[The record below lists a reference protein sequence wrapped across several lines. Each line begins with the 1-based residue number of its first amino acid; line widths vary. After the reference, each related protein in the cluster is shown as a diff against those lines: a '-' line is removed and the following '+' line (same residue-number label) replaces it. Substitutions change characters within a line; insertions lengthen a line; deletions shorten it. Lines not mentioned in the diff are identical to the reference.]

1 MTSSALTL
9 ITLGLL
15 FLLGLVAEF
24 IGRITL
30 VPRVS
35 ILIVFGFCIGPSGFN
50 VLPEEASKWLPIVS
64 DMALVLI
71 GVVLGSSLKWSALK
85 DSGRLVLG
93 LVLSITIA
101 TLLVVGVGIWIAGIS
116 IQLALIYAGI
126 ALATAPATTLDVIH
140 ESKAHGHFTDSLL
153 KVVATSDALGLIVFS
168 IMLAVAQM
176 MVNSGSGLEI
186 IIVGGR
192 DIFLAVLVGVS
203 LGIPMSYLAGRV
215 KDGEPTL
222 LEVLGLV
229 FICGGVALWLDVS
242 FLLSAMAMGVVVAN
256 MAKHHNC
263 PLCAIETIKSIK
275 WPILVLFFIFAGVCI
290 ELEDV
295 SKNALLIVLYIVF
308 RIVSRLIGSMAGAK
322 IGGVEKS
329 FGQWMGMALM
339 PQAGIALGM
348 ALTVAHRIAEFGS
361 IVTIIATSTVF
372 FEIAGPICTRIALR
386 KMNEVP
392 RRL

>member
-295 SKNALLIVLYIVF
+295 SKNAL
-308 RIVSRLIGSMAGAK
+308 
-322 IGGVEKS
+322 
-329 FGQWMGMALM
+329 
-339 PQAGIALGM
+339 
-348 ALTVAHRIAEFGS
+348 
-361 IVTIIATSTVF
+361 
-372 FEIAGPICTRIALR
+372 
-386 KMNEVP
+386 
-392 RRL
+392 